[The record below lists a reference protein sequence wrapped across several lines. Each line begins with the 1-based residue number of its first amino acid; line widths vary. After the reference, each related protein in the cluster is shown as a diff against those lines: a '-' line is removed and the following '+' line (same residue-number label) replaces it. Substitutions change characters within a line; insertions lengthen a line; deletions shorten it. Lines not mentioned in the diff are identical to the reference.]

1 MKEAADTSG
10 AVTEGRVA
18 TLQNHA
24 TLSNITQHFPT
35 LYNIISLELLKN
47 DASTIAFNEE
57 N

>member
-24 TLSNITQHFPT
+24 TLSNTFQHYPT
-35 LYNIISLELLKN
+35 LFIATISEDRAATLC
-47 DASTIAFNEE
+47 
-57 N
+57 

>member
-24 TLSNITQHFPT
+24 TLYNITQHFPT
-35 LYNIISLELLKN
+35 LYNIILYYSLQQYRKAGLLHS
-47 DASTIAFNEE
+47 A
-57 N
+57 

>member
-35 LYNIISLELLKN
+35 LYNIILYYSLQQYRKAGLLHS
-47 DASTIAFNEE
+47 A
-57 N
+57 